1 MSTILQDMM
10 GMLKQKGTV
19 TPKADNYITVARYPN
34 PQERLKP
41 QPKLQTE
48 LVTLSQLKKIY

>member
-10 GMLKQKGTV
+10 GMLKRSGTV
-19 TPKADNYITVARYPN
+19 IPKADNYITVARYPN

-41 QPKLQTE
+41 APKLQTE
-48 LVTLSQLKKIY
+48 LVTLAQ